1 MEAKKQ
7 DKLNIVDQYLQAACF
22 YKISQSDLKEIL
34 DYEVKADPVE
44 KKLIRRIKD
53 QVKRGRI
60 TMSAHEAKKI

>member
-22 YKISQSDLKEIL
+22 YKISKSDLKEIL

-60 TMSAHEAKKI
+60 IMSLHEAKKI